1 MMRNRFYEF
10 KNQTENSVDLYIY
23 GAITDDKDGFFSSDS
38 DVDLKDFKEALD
50 ELSENSTLNMYV
62 NSPGGS
68 VFAASTMATMLERAK
83 ETKKIKINAYVDGLC
98 ASAASF
104 LIMPSDDI
112 KLYTNSMLMIH
123 KPLSFV
129 WGNADEMQK
138 EIDVLNK
145 IQENVMMPMYM
156 KKAKVKE
163 DEIRELINNETW
175 LSSEETNEI
184 FNVTLLG
191 CKKECEACVD
201 QDLFKKYKNVPEELK
216 EENGE
221 KEETEPVK
229 EQEQEETVV
238 SEKTENIGEGELVP
252 KQPEEVVENRSI
264 DYSYFEDKLKQIK
277 GGKDEKSN

>member
-1 MMRNRFYEF
+1 MRNRFYEF
-10 KNQTENSVDLYIY
+10 KNQTENSVDLYVY
-23 GAITDDKDGFFSSDS
+23 GAITDDKEADWFSSES

-50 ELSENSTLNMYV
+50 KLSDNSTLNMYV

-145 IQENVMMPMYM
+145 IQENVMLPLYM

-201 QDLFKKYKNVPEELK
+201 QDLFKRYKNVPEELK
-216 EENGE
+216 EENVEEEE
-221 KEETEPVK
+221 KEEEQLAPVEEPTEV
-229 EQEQEETVV
+229 EETNE
-238 SEKTENIGEGELVP
+238 SELEP
-252 KQPEEVVENRSI
+252 KQQEVVEPQDI
-264 DYSYFEDKLKQIK
+264 DYSYFEDKLKQLK
-277 GGKDEKSN
+277 GGIYEKSN

>member
-1 MMRNRFYEF
+1 MRNRFYEF
-10 KNQTENSVDLYIY
+10 KNQTENSVDLYVY
-23 GAITDDKDGFFSSDS
+23 GAITDDKEADWFSSES

-50 ELSENSTLNMYV
+50 KLSENSTLNMYV

-112 KLYTNSMLMIH
+112 RLYTNSMLMIH

-145 IQENVMMPMYM
+145 IQENVMMPLYM

-191 CKKECEACVD
+191 NAKECEACVD
-201 QDLFKKYKNVPEELK
+201 QDLFKRYKNVPDELK
-216 EENGE
+216 EE
-221 KEETEPVK
+221 KEEKKEEQEEQVAPVEEPVK
-229 EQEQEETVV
+229 EQE
-238 SEKTENIGEGELVP
+238 NNEGELEP
-252 KQPEEVVENRSI
+252 KQQEVVEPQNI
-264 DYSYFEDKLKQIK
+264 DYSYFEDKLKQLK
-277 GGKDEKSN
+277 GGIYEKSN

>member
-1 MMRNRFYEF
+1 MRNRFYEF
-10 KNQTENSVDLYIY
+10 KNQTENSVDLYVY
-23 GAITDDKDGFFSSDS
+23 GAITDDKESDWFSSES
-38 DVDLKDFKEALD
+38 DIDLKDFKEALD
-50 ELSENSTLNMYV
+50 KLSENSTLNMYV

-145 IQENVMMPMYM
+145 IQENVMMPLYM

-175 LSSEETNEI
+175 LSSEETNEV
-184 FNVTLLG
+184 FNVTLLD

-201 QDLFKKYKNVPEELK
+201 QDLFKRYKNVPKELK
-216 EENGE
+216 EEKDE
-221 KEETEPVK
+221 KETEGQIVPVDEPVEK
-229 EQEQEETVV
+229 QENNE
-238 SEKTENIGEGELVP
+238 SELEP
-252 KQPEEVVENRSI
+252 KQQEVVESQNI
-264 DYSYFEDKLKQIK
+264 DYSYFENKLKQLK
-277 GGKDEKSN
+277 GGIYEKSN

>member
-1 MMRNRFYEF
+1 MRNRFYEF
-10 KNQTENSVDLYIY
+10 KNQTENSVDLYVY
-23 GAITDDKDGFFSSDS
+23 GAITDDKEADFFSSES
-38 DVDLKDFKEALD
+38 DVDLKDFKDALD
-50 ELSENSTLNMYV
+50 KLSDNSTLNMYV

-145 IQENVMMPMYM
+145 IQENVMLPLYM

-201 QDLFKKYKNVPEELK
+201 QDLFK
-216 EENGE
+216 
-221 KEETEPVK
+221 
-229 EQEQEETVV
+229 
-238 SEKTENIGEGELVP
+238 
-252 KQPEEVVENRSI
+252 R
-264 DYSYFEDKLKQIK
+264 
-277 GGKDEKSN
+277 